1 MGKMKE
7 NPRYNL
13 LTFRVSEEE
22 WQEIYDASL
31 KKRMSL
37 SEYLRERLFKW

>member
-13 LTFRVSEEE
+13 LTFRVTEEE
-22 WQEIYDASL
+22 WQEIYDASS
-31 KKRMSL
+31 KKGLSI
-37 SEYLRERLFKW
+37 SEYLRKRLFK